1 MSIVAVIDLTAP
13 RPRNGGWDYRSSM
26 DISHF
31 DFELDE
37 VVDLIPRLTGL
48 ADTIVLE
55 PRSHQADED
64 EELHPIRTAP
74 TFRVSS
80 KLKLGDQAI
89 QRMANFTTE
98 TGVEVVLD
106 RADNVRF
113 RKAREKTAP

>member
-1 MSIVAVIDLTAP
+1 
-13 RPRNGGWDYRSSM
+13 M

-37 VVDLIPRLTGL
+37 VVDLIPRLTGF
-48 ADTIVLE
+48 AETIVLE

-64 EELHPIRTAP
+64 EELHPVRTAP

-89 QRMANFTTE
+89 QWMANFTTE

-106 RADNVRF
+106 RADSVRF
-113 RKAREKTAP
+113 RKARERTAP